1 MDAMQ
6 ENKLNPNEPPT
17 SPNKL
22 NPNEPPNPF
31 ANWDGWDTL
40 GHNIRWWKPMM
51 EEDEEDEPWHAPT
64 SPSYSPTSPSNW
76 PRDPPREQT
85 QAEWFS
91 ETLKEL
97 LAKRKEDKYVYAFD
111 KQQDD
116 VCFTA
121 NLQEYIDHNAKIG
134 YVYEMQD

>member
-17 SPNKL
+17 SPV
-22 NPNEPPNPF
+22 NPP
-31 ANWDGWDTL
+31 ANRTL
-40 GHNIRWWKPMM
+40 GHHITEWWKPMM

-116 VCFTA
+116 ACFTA